1 MTEHRYGRAA
11 CAIAGMLAMLAP
23 PAFGAVQFPTDPAEA
38 MREYE
43 NVEPDDW
50 DDGPVEYLFLR
61 SERDIW
67 DDLETDEQKRRFIR
81 WFWERRDEDLR
92 DDRNPFMEDFYTR
105 VADANRRFS
114 GFPRAWK
121 SDRGRVWAVLGRPDN
136 IKQDVATELEIWT
149 YNTFGGILQSVS
161 SMGEMRIAFVR
172 IDTATWTIYGGVGPG
187 AWPPYV
193 LQAIDIVNRELITNP
208 DLQFRK

>member
-1 MTEHRYGRAA
+1 MTKHRCRRVIYAV
-11 CAIAGMLAMLAP
+11 AGTLAMLAP
-23 PAFGAVQFPTDPAEA
+23 AALVAAQFPTDPVEA
-38 MREYE
+38 MRTYE

-50 DDGPVEYLFLR
+50 EDGPVEYLLLK

-67 DDLETDEQKRRFIR
+67 NDLETDEQKRRFIR

-105 VADANRRFS
+105 VAEANRRFS

-121 SDRGRVWAVLGRPDN
+121 SDRGRVWCVLGRPGN

-149 YNTFGGILQSVS
+149 YHTYGGILQSVS
-161 SMGEMRIAFVR
+161 AMGELQIAFVR
-172 IDTATWTIYGGVGPG
+172 TDTATWSIYGGVGRG

-193 LQAIDIVNRELITNP
+193 LQAIDIVNRALIANP
-208 DLQFRK
+208 DLEFVK

>member
-1 MTEHRYGRAA
+1 MTKHRYGRAI

-23 PAFGAVQFPTDPAEA
+23 AAFGAVQFPTDPAEA
-38 MREYE
+38 MRTYE

-67 DDLETDEQKRRFIR
+67 GDLETDEQRRRFIR

-114 GFPRAWK
+114 GFPRGWK
-121 SDRGRVWAVLGRPDN
+121 SDRGRIWAVLGRPDN
-136 IKQDVATELEIWT
+136 IKQEIATELEIWT

-208 DLQFRK
+208 DLEFSK

>member
-1 MTEHRYGRAA
+1 MTKHRCGRAI

-23 PAFGAVQFPTDPAEA
+23 AALGAVQLPTDPAEA
-38 MREYE
+38 MRTYE
-43 NVEPDDW
+43 NVELDDW